1 MFLPEIIVFEND
13 NWDAMELF
21 VDVVV
26 VVWMKIFSRVQM
38 QPWFAKNIKNT

>member
-1 MFLPEIIVFEND
+1 MFLPEIIAFEND

-26 VVWMKIFSRVQM
+26 VWMKIFLRVQM